1 MNTSEKAFVRAV
13 YAYYKKEGRH
23 DLAWRHLPAGRQGPD
38 PYKIAVSE
46 VMLQQTQV
54 ARVKEKYAEF
64 LKRFPT
70 AKKLAAASLADV
82 MKVWTG
88 LGYNRR
94 AKFLKAMA
102 ETVTNQYKGKFPKTV
117 SELEHLPGVGHY
129 TARAIATFAY
139 NQPHAFIETNIRTVY
154 LHHFFPHTIQ
164 ETEALVSD
172 KVLMPIIEAT
182 LDAKNPRAWY
192 WALMDYGS
200 FLKAQGVKI
209 HRTSAQYKKQSKFVG
224 SVREV
229 RGAIIKVLALGPVT
243 APMLRK
249 KVPFDSIRY
258 ETALMQLIAE
268 QLIEKKGSRY
278 QIKES

>member
-23 DLAWRHLPAGRQGPD
+23 DLVWRQTTN

-54 ARVKEKYAEF
+54 SRVKEKYKEF
-64 LKRFPT
+64 LKLFPT
-70 AKKLAAASLADV
+70 AKALATASLVDV
-82 MKVWTG
+82 LKVWTG

-102 ETVTNQYKGKFPKTV
+102 ETVTTEYKGKFPKTV
-117 SELEHLPGVGHY
+117 RELEALPGVGHY

-139 NQPHAFIETNIRTVY
+139 NTPHVFIETNIRTVY
-154 LHHFFPHTIQ
+154 IHHFFP
-164 ETEALVSD
+164 ESEELVDD

-182 LDAKNPRAWY
+182 LDTKNPREWY

-200 FLKAQGVKI
+200 FLKTSGVKI
-209 HRTSAQYKKQSKFVG
+209 HRNSAQYKKQSPLKG

-229 RGAIIKVLALGPVT
+229 RGAIIKVLTNGPHT
-243 APMLRK
+243 AITLRK
-249 KVPFDSIRY
+249 KVSFDTPRFN
-258 ETALMQLIAE
+258 TALAQLVAE
-268 QLIEKKGSRY
+268 NLIEKKGNTY
-278 QIKES
+278 QIKS